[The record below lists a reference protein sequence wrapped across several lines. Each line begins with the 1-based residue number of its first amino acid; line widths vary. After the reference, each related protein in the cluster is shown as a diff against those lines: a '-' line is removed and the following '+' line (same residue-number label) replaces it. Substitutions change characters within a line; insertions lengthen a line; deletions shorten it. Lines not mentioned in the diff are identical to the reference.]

1 MTSIAIS
8 LAAPLEAPVVNVD
21 AAMDDYYMLMNLE
34 WALNIN
40 NDMEMKQKKILLS
53 FGNGPRDVLIPSG
66 LTASNDSYINAL
78 VSQHFDNNCLVSV
91 ATYKQDF
98 ITN

>member
-1 MTSIAIS
+1 MTSLAIS

-34 WALNIN
+34 WDTYIN
-40 NDMEMKQKKILLS
+40 NDIEIKNKKILIS

-78 VSQHFDNNCLVSV
+78 VSFKWQPMSYMLFLFSSV
-91 ATYKQDF
+91 
-98 ITN
+98 

>member
-1 MTSIAIS
+1 M
-8 LAAPLEAPVVNVD
+8 EAPVVNVD

-34 WALNIN
+34 WDTYIN
-40 NDMEMKQKKILLS
+40 NDMELKKKKILIS

-78 VSQHFDNNCLVSV
+78 VSL
-91 ATYKQDF
+91 KW
-98 ITN
+98 